1 MKKVIRLTE
10 SDLTRI
16 VKRVLNEQSQPSSPI
31 PKELQSCLMKIG
43 FDSSQ
48 SVPSCIKVYTMGPPT
63 DIFDFEGNKER
74 LMLGSSCLGELG
86 KLSLDTETQTKVMSC
101 FNSGPKSY

>member
-16 VKRVLNEQSQPSSPI
+16 IKRVLNEQSQTSPI

-48 SVPSCIKVYTMGPPT
+48 SVPSCIKLYIMGPPT
-63 DIFDFEGNKER
+63 DLFDVEGNMER
-74 LMLGSSCLGELG
+74 VKLGTSCGQELG
-86 KLSLDTETQTKVMSC
+86 KLSLDTETQTRVMSC
-101 FNSGPKSY
+101 LNSEPKSY